1 MKKYKCTKI
10 VEAEPMTRFR
20 AQHIGLVRDVTDTD
34 EDGYMVKYSDT
45 YSSWSP
51 KSSFEEGYIEIE
63 GE

>member
-1 MKKYKCTKI
+1 MKKYKCIKI
-10 VEAEPMTRFR
+10 VEAEPMTRYA
-20 AQHIGLVRDVTDTD
+20 AQHLGLVRDESPVD
-34 EDGYMVKYSDT
+34 EPGYLVKYSSD